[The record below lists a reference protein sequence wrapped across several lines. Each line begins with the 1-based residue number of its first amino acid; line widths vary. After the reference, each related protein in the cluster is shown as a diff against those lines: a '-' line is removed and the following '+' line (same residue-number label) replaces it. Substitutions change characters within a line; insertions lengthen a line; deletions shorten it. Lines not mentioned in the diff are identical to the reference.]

1 MIEYLYM
8 KLSVITGVTD
18 ACRNEKRL
26 EILRYV
32 KYKKYGSVS
41 DIAKGINLSVK
52 STSKHLSILH
62 DSHLIKREREG
73 TTVYYSLNRPLN
85 DIAKNIVSFL

>member
-1 MIEYLYM
+1 M
-8 KLSVITGVTD
+8 KLSVMTQIID
-18 ACRNEKRL
+18 ACSNEKRL

-41 DIAKGINLSVK
+41 DIAKGINLSIK
-52 STSKHLSILH
+52 STSKHLGILH
-62 DSHLIKREREG
+62 DHHLIKREREG

-85 DIAKNIVSFL
+85 DVAKSLVNFL